1 MVSKSL
7 PVGIKILKNQNISK
21 YIKKNGLNNQMLV
34 CDGHLKVREYFYTQV
49 IIWININL
57 NHIDSTVILP

>member
-7 PVGIKILKNQNISK
+7 PVGIKILKKSK
-21 YIKKNGLNNQMLV
+21 YIKIYKKNGLNNQMLV
-34 CDGHLKVREYFYTQV
+34 CGGHLKVREYFYTQV